1 MTKDGILGL
10 LCFVAL
16 IAELATNFEIP
27 VLNWISFMLVLT
39 AVLGGE

>member
-10 LCFVAL
+10 LCFVTL
-16 IAELATNFEIP
+16 IAELATNFEVPTIHW
-27 VLNWISFMLVLT
+27 LGFMLLLT